1 MLHGK
6 SGTARLAGMTGA
18 PVIPVGVWGTEAV
31 WPRSSRIPNFAGVL
45 RPPLVRVRV
54 GKPVSLGLA
63 DVHADTE
70 AIMAAI
76 VTQLPAE
83 ALRPHEPSAAE
94 LARTFPPGHAPS

>member
-1 MLHGK
+1 
-6 SGTARLAGMTGA
+6 
-18 PVIPVGVWGTEAV
+18 
-31 WPRSSRIPNFAGVL
+31 
-45 RPPLVRVRV
+45 LVRVRV